1 VITFAALK
9 KQDMINKIIKYVLIA
24 LSLGW
29 SVYQFTLGNIGNG
42 ILFIFIGSLF
52 VIGLFR
58 HELILLSFL
67 HLRRGKF
74 EKASKTLEK
83 IKHPEHLMRSQEA
96 YYYYLVG
103 LIHAQT
109 QSASKAEKYF
119 RKALGLGLRMK
130 TDQAMAKLNLA
141 GIAVMKRR
149 KREAMNLLT
158 EVKKLDKRK
167 LLSEQVKLI
176 QGQMKRI

>member
-1 VITFAALK
+1 
-9 KQDMINKIIKYVLIA
+9 MINKIIKYLLIA

-29 SVYQFTLGNIGNG
+29 SAYQFATGHIGNG
-42 ILFIFIGSLF
+42 IFFIFVAGLFVLSLF
-52 VIGLFR
+52 K
-58 HELILLSFL
+58 HELILLAFI

-74 EKASKTLEK
+74 EKARKTLEK
-83 IKHPEHLMRSQEA
+83 IKHPEQLPKSQEA
-96 YYYYLVG
+96 YYYYLIG
-103 LIHAQT
+103 LIYAQT
-109 QSASKAEKYF
+109 QSATKSEKYF
-119 RKALGLGLRMK
+119 RKALSTGLRMK

-158 EVKKLDKRK
+158 EVKKLDKNK
-167 LLSEQVKLI
+167 MLDEQVKMI